1 MPETAGFR
9 WGTRMNLGDAAI
21 VVAHPDDEV
30 LWFSSLTAKV
40 GRIVMCYGPNPRV
53 AERGEQ
59 RRNVIQAYPFN
70 TVQFFD
76 LPEPGLWRGRSLG
89 SVESELARPV
99 QEDPNYR
106 SSLIYRLRGAL
117 QGFTTVFVHNP
128 WGEYGHD
135 DHRRLHAAVMALR
148 EEMNLAVYVSN
159 YVERRALGLMDS
171 ALNEGVSD
179 IVSFPVDRTEI
190 DPIVQLYQSNSCWTW
205 SQNWGWPKEEHFFR
219 LGQGAAIRETPI
231 PLQLFGV

>member
-99 QEDPNYR
+99 QEDPNYG
-106 SSLIYRLRGAL
+106 SSLIIDCGAPYR
-117 QGFTTVFVHNP
+117 
-128 WGEYGHD
+128 
-135 DHRRLHAAVMALR
+135 
-148 EEMNLAVYVSN
+148 VSPP
-159 YVERRALGLMDS
+159 S
-171 ALNEGVSD
+171 
-179 IVSFPVDRTEI
+179 
-190 DPIVQLYQSNSCWTW
+190 
-205 SQNWGWPKEEHFFR
+205 
-219 LGQGAAIRETPI
+219 
-231 PLQLFGV
+231 